1 MEEYTWKRFRWRME
15 RRHARRSLLKFSSF
29 LALCV
34 VLDVWG
40 PGHCLMALRGCSSC
54 GCWRGVSAG
63 AKRGLD
69 GDADQLIYFDLLGR
83 MKALPYSQIGSYTK
97 KRSCVVIRTRTAG
110 GSSRSGSSCAAP
122 GAGGAAPGGMSAFE
136 VGGIT
141 MTVIGITGPTGAG
154 RPPS

>member
-15 RRHARRSLLKFSSF
+15 RWHARRSLLKFLFLF

-40 PGHCLMALRGCSSC
+40 PGQIALMALLGLFVLWLLARYL
-54 GCWRGVSAG
+54 RV
-63 AKRGLD
+63 RNEGLD

-97 KRSCVVIRTRTAG
+97 KRSCVVIRDRDGRRFAKVRKQLCSPRELEG
-110 GSSRSGSSCAAP
+110 QLREACPHLKWEGSP
-122 GAGGAAPGGMSAFE
+122 
-136 VGGIT
+136 
-141 MTVIGITGPTGAG
+141 
-154 RPPS
+154 